1 LRSWPATNRYG
12 SFTEGISYTGTHV
25 DVVFSAPLFPAT
37 VAGDRSADVTSV
49 RCIDRS
55 SLHPHRQTLVV
66 RSAAT
71 AAVAALAI
79 SAAFLATA
87 DSAAAATTIPLGDA
101 ADFGVLARTA
111 ITNSGT
117 STVAGDIGAST
128 GALTGTGPTGANSI
142 VLTQGGVDRGN
153 DTSDGQAGLT
163 AAYTAAGSQGNGT
176 VVGPTNL
183 GLQTQPLLPGIY
195 SSGSDLALTGPLT
208 LDGAGSYDSV
218 FIFRATAGLTTASGS
233 TVVLTNGAQACNI
246 FWQVGSSATLG
257 AGSLF
262 SGTILANTSISLA
275 AGVTVDGRLLA
286 STGAVTLISDV
297 ITRSACETGPVTP
310 VVVPTPPTTTPP
322 TTTPPTTTP
331 PTTAPPTTAPP
342 ASTTPAAGPTGSG
355 GSGRGSTDGRTTYG
369 QVGRVPVGAVD
380 TGDGSTA
387 G

>member
-1 LRSWPATNRYG
+1 
-12 SFTEGISYTGTHV
+12 V
-25 DVVFSAPLFPAT
+25 
-37 VAGDRSADVTSV
+37 
-49 RCIDRS
+49 
-55 SLHPHRQTLVV
+55 
-66 RSAAT
+66 
-71 AAVAALAI
+71 AAVAI
-79 SAAFLATA
+79 SGAFLATA
-87 DSAAAATTIPLGDA
+87 GSAAAATTIQLGDA
-101 ADFGVLARTA
+101 ADFGVLASTA

-128 GALTGTGPTGANSI
+128 GSMTGTGPVGANSI

-153 DTSDGQAGLT
+153 DTASGQAGLT

-183 GLQTQPLLPGIY
+183 ALQTQPLLPGIY

-218 FIFRATAGLTTASGS
+218 FIFRATAALTTASGS

-246 FWQVGSSATLG
+246 FWQIGSSATLG

-262 SGTILANTSISLA
+262 SGTILANTSISLD

-297 ITRSACETGPVTP
+297 ITRSACQTGPVTP
-310 VVVPTPPTTTPP
+310 PVTTPVPTPTSSGPVS
-322 TTTPPTTTP
+322 
-331 PTTAPPTTAPP
+331 
-342 ASTTPAAGPTGSG
+342 ASTPGPTSTGGSG
-355 GSGRGSTDGRTTYG
+355 GDGTGTTGRAATYG
-369 QVGRVPVGAVD
+369 QVGRVPVGSVD

-387 G
+387 GLLHSTGPASATDLAGQVWSTR

>member
-1 LRSWPATNRYG
+1 M
-12 SFTEGISYTGTHV
+12 
-25 DVVFSAPLFPAT
+25 
-37 VAGDRSADVTSV
+37 TSV

-55 SLHPHRQTLVV
+55 PLPHRQTLVV

-71 AAVAALAI
+71 AAVAAVAI

-87 DSAAAATTIPLGDA
+87 GSAAAATTIPLGGA
-101 ADFGVLARTA
+101 ADFGVLASTA

-128 GALTGTGPTGANSI
+128 GAMTGTGPGADSI

-153 DTSDGQAGLT
+153 DTSGGQAGLT

-233 TVVLTNGAQACNI
+233 TVVLTNGAQACNV

-262 SGTILANTSISLA
+262 SGTILANTSISLD

-286 STGAVTLISDV
+286 STGAVTLISDL
-297 ITRSACETGPVTP
+297 ITRSACQTGPVTP
-310 VVVPTPPTTTPP
+310 PVVPPTTSTPTSTP
-322 TTTPPTTTP
+322 TPTGDDGADDTG
-331 PTTAPPTTAPP
+331 TTA
-342 ASTTPAAGPTGSG
+342 
-355 GSGRGSTDGRTTYG
+355 RVTTYG
-369 QVGRVPVGAVD
+369 QVGRVPVGSVD
-380 TGDGSTA
+380 TGDGSAA
-387 G
+387 GLFPGSGAATPADRAGQVWSPR

>member
-1 LRSWPATNRYG
+1 M
-12 SFTEGISYTGTHV
+12 
-25 DVVFSAPLFPAT
+25 
-37 VAGDRSADVTSV
+37 TSI

-55 SLHPHRQTLVV
+55 SLHPHRQTLAV

-71 AAVAALAI
+71 AAVAAVAI

-87 DSAAAATTIPLGDA
+87 GSASAATTIPLGDA
-101 ADFGVLARTA
+101 AAFGVLASTA

-128 GALTGTGPTGANSI
+128 GALTGTGPSGANSI

-153 DTSDGQAGLT
+153 DTSGGQAGLT

-176 VVGPTNL
+176 VVGPANL
-183 GLQTQPLLPGIY
+183 ALQTQPLLPGIY

-218 FIFRATAGLTTASGS
+218 FIFRATAGLTTASAS
-233 TVVLTNGAQACNI
+233 SVVLSNGAQACNV

-262 SGTILANTSISLA
+262 SGTILANTSISLD

-297 ITRSACETGPVTP
+297 ITRSACQTGSVPPP
-310 VVVPTPPTTTPP
+310 VVVPVTTPP
-322 TTTPPTTTP
+322 AAPSSAAPSSAAPSSAAPSSAAPSSAAPTSAAPSNAAPGTSAAGSAAAGTGAAGRTGTTGR
-331 PTTAPPTTAPP
+331 
-342 ASTTPAAGPTGSG
+342 STTYA
-355 GSGRGSTDGRTTYG
+355 
-369 QVGRVPVGAVD
+369 QVGRVPVGSVD
-380 TGDGSTA
+380 TGDGSTVGLFPGTGAATPVDLA
-387 G
+387 GQVWSTR

>member
-1 LRSWPATNRYG
+1 
-12 SFTEGISYTGTHV
+12 
-25 DVVFSAPLFPAT
+25 
-37 VAGDRSADVTSV
+37 
-49 RCIDRS
+49 
-55 SLHPHRQTLVV
+55 
-66 RSAAT
+66 
-71 AAVAALAI
+71 VAAIAI

-87 DSAAAATTIPLGDA
+87 GSAAAATTIPLGDA
-101 ADFGVLARTA
+101 AAFGVLASTA

-128 GALTGTGPTGANSI
+128 GSMTGTGPTGANSI

-153 DTSDGQAGLT
+153 DTSGGQAGLT

-176 VVGPTNL
+176 VVGPANL
-183 GLQTQPLLPGIY
+183 ALQTQPMLPGIY

-233 TVVLTNGAQACNI
+233 SVVLTNGAQACNV

-262 SGTILANTSISLA
+262 SGTILADASISLD

-297 ITRSACETGPVTP
+297 ITRSTCRTGPVPTP
-310 VVVPTPPTTTPP
+310 VDVPVTTTAPVTTPP
-322 TTTPPTTTP
+322 A
-331 PTTAPPTTAPP
+331 APS
-342 ASTTPAAGPTGSG
+342 ASATGAAGRTGTTD
-355 GSGRGSTDGRTTYG
+355 RGTSRP
-369 QVGRVPVGAVD
+369 QVGRVPVGPVD

-387 G
+387 GLFTDTDAPTPADLAGQGWSTR

>member
-1 LRSWPATNRYG
+1 
-12 SFTEGISYTGTHV
+12 
-25 DVVFSAPLFPAT
+25 
-37 VAGDRSADVTSV
+37 VTSV
-49 RCIDRS
+49 RCIDPS
-55 SLHPHRQTLVV
+55 PVHPPRQTTLVLRAV
-66 RSAAT
+66 AT
-71 AAVAALAI
+71 AAAAAVAI

-87 DSAAAATTIPLGDA
+87 GSAAAATTIPLGDA

-128 GALTGTGPTGANSI
+128 GALTGTGPVGANSVI
-142 VLTQGGVDRGN
+142 LTQGGTDRGN
-153 DTSDGQAGLT
+153 DTSGGQAGLT

-176 VVGPTNL
+176 VVGPANL
-183 GLQTQPLLPGIY
+183 ALQTQPVLPGIY

-233 TVVLTNGAQACNI
+233 TIVLTNGAQACNV

-262 SGTILANTSISLA
+262 SGTILANTSISLD

-297 ITRSACETGPVTP
+297 ITRSACRTGLVAPPVENPPVVTP
-310 VVVPTPPTTTPP
+310 PVVTPPVVTPP
-322 TTTPPTTTP
+322 VVTPPVVTP
-331 PTTAPPTTAPP
+331 PVE
-342 ASTTPAAGPTGSG
+342 TPAAPTSTPSG
-355 GSGRGSTDGRTTYG
+355 TPTSTPTSTATSTATPTRDRSADDDGTGDDGANGTGTTTRITTYA
-369 QVGRVPVGAVD
+369 QVDQVPVGAVD

-387 G
+387 GLQVWSTR